1 MFCFLP
7 KHNIACL
14 MKIQNYE
21 SKNGAITA
29 INLLHARIMF
39 LVYPATQVSSAE
51 SIVEDKRMNYR
62 TTMKYVP
69 VTYLRTCLGSETLIL
84 QNFRLSYKKIMLSF
98 FIIL

>member
-7 KHNIACL
+7 MHNIACL

-29 INLLHARIMF
+29 INLLHARMMF

-51 SIVEDKRMNYR
+51 SIVQDKRMNYR

-69 VTYLRTCLGSETLIL
+69 VTYLHTFLK
-84 QNFRLSYKKIMLSF
+84 F
-98 FIIL
+98 

>member
-29 INLLHARIMF
+29 INLLHARMML
-39 LVYPATQVSSAE
+39 LVYPAT
-51 SIVEDKRMNYR
+51 
-62 TTMKYVP
+62 P
-69 VTYLRTCLGSETLIL
+69 
-84 QNFRLSYKKIMLSF
+84 
-98 FIIL
+98 IIT

>member
-21 SKNGAITA
+21 SKKGAIAA
-29 INLLHARIMF
+29 INLLHARMMF

-69 VTYLRTCLGSETLIL
+69 VTYLRTCLK
-84 QNFRLSYKKIMLSF
+84 FWK
-98 FIIL
+98 

>member
-29 INLLHARIMF
+29 INLLHARMML
-39 LVYPATQVSSAE
+39 LVYPATQDHLLNPLWR
-51 SIVEDKRMNYR
+51 IK
-62 TTMKYVP
+62 
-69 VTYLRTCLGSETLIL
+69 G
-84 QNFRLSYKKIMLSF
+84 
-98 FIIL
+98 